1 MKLGFIT
8 IMVRDLEKSV
18 LFYEKLAG
26 LKVVNRFNPGM
37 GEIVFMANGNDEMM
51 IELICFEN
59 TPKVETKGMV
69 LSFAADEEL
78 ETLRKKAIDLG
89 YEPTEIIEMG
99 PKPKH
104 FKVNDP
110 DGITVE
116 FGI

>member
-1 MKLGFIT
+1 MKFGFIT

-26 LKVVNRFNPGM
+26 LKVLNRFNPGL
-37 GEIVFMANGNDEMM
+37 GEIVFMANGEGETML
-51 IELICFEN
+51 ELISFEN
-59 TPKVETKGMV
+59 VPKVEVKSMV
-69 LSFAADEEL
+69 FSFTADEEL
-78 ETLRKKAIDLG
+78 EVIRQRAIDLG